1 MVDIP
6 LSAMPRMDG
15 QVALVTGGAGGIGSE
30 VVRTFVAAGATVI
43 ATDVVEENRFE
54 GEERVHYVRYDV
66 TSAEETET
74 LVSRILADHGRI
86 DVLVL
91 CAGAISN
98 LKLDA
103 ATDEEWERIWRINVM
118 GVVNPVRRIYPVM
131 AEQGYGKVVALG
143 SIAAKI
149 GGVASGPAYVSAK
162 SAVHGLMKWVAKS
175 GAAHGVYANIIAPG
189 PVETPMWQK
198 CTDGAPPPASGPT
211 ANSSVPLG
219 RYGQP
224 ADIAQGILFLC
235 SPQSNW
241 ITGTTLDVNGGM
253 LMD

>member
-1 MVDIP
+1 MTQTSI
-6 LSAMPRMDG
+6 SAMPRLDG
-15 QVALVTGGAGGIGSE
+15 QVALVTGAAGGIGSE
-30 VVRTFVAAGATVI
+30 VVRTFLTAGATVI
-43 ATDVVEENRFE
+43 ATDLGEANPFE
-54 GEERVHYVRYDV
+54 GEAKVDYRRYDV
-66 TSAEETET
+66 TSPEETEQ
-74 LVSRILADHGRI
+74 VIGGSLARHGRI
-86 DVLVL
+86 DILVA

-98 LKLDA
+98 QSLADA
-103 ATDEEWERIWRINVM
+103 SDAEWETIWRVNVM
-118 GVVNPVRRIYPVM
+118 GVVNPVRRLYPQMVI
-131 AEQGYGKVVALG
+131 QGYGKMVALG

-175 GAAHGVYANIIAPG
+175 GASKGVYANIIAPG
-189 PVETPMWQK
+189 PVETTMWQK
-198 CTDGAPPPASGPT
+198 CTDGAPPSPT
-211 ANSSVPLG
+211 AHSGVPLG

-224 ADIAQGILFLC
+224 EDIAQGILFLC

>member
-1 MVDIP
+1 MVQIP
-6 LSAMPRMDG
+6 ISAPPRLDG
-15 QVALVTGGAGGIGSE
+15 QVALVTGAAGGIGSE

-43 ATDVVEENRFE
+43 ATDITDGHPF
-54 GEERVHYVRYDV
+54 GEDAQVDYQRYDV
-66 TSAEETET
+66 TSPEDTERV
-74 LVSRILADHGRI
+74 VSEGLAKHGRI
-86 DVLVL
+86 DILVA

-98 LKLDA
+98 LKLADA
-103 ATDEEWERIWRINVM
+103 SDDEWEKIWRINVM
-118 GVVNPVRRIYPVM
+118 GVVNPVRRLYPVM
-131 AEQGYGKVVALG
+131 AAQGYGKMVALG

-175 GAAHGVYANIIAPG
+175 GAGQGVYANIIAPG

-198 CTDGAPPPASGPT
+198 CTDGAPPPAAGPT

>member
-1 MVDIP
+1 MVTIP
-6 LSAMPRMDG
+6 ISAPPRLDG
-15 QVALVTGGAGGIGSE
+15 QVALVTGAAGGIGSE
-30 VVRTFVAAGATVI
+30 IVRSFLAAGAMVI
-43 ATDVVEENRFE
+43 ATDLAPDNPFA
-54 GEERVHYVRYDV
+54 GEAKVDYHRHDV
-66 TSAEETET
+66 TDDAATDAVISA
-74 LVSRILADHGRI
+74 VLAKHGRV
-86 DVLVL
+86 DALVL

-98 LKLDA
+98 QSLADA
-103 ATDEEWERIWRINVM
+103 SDAEWEKIWRINVM
-118 GVVNPVRRIYPVM
+118 GVVNPVRRLYPVM
-131 AEQGYGKVVALG
+131 VEQGYGKMVALG

-175 GAAHGVYANIIAPG
+175 GASKGVYANIVAPG
-189 PVETPMWQK
+189 PVETPMWEK
-198 CTDGAPPPASGPT
+198 CTDGAPPSPT
-211 ANSSVPLG
+211 ANSNVPLG

-241 ITGTTLDVNGGM
+241 ITGTTLDINGGM

>member
-6 LSAMPRMDG
+6 ISAMPRMDG
-15 QVALVTGGAGGIGSE
+15 QVAIVTGAAGGIGSE
-30 VVRTFVAAGATVI
+30 VVRTFAAAGATVI
-43 ATDVVEENRFE
+43 ATDLGAENPFE
-54 GEERVHYVRYDV
+54 GAERVHYIRYDV
-66 TSAEETET
+66 TSAEDTASVVSGT
-74 LVSRILADHGRI
+74 LAAHGRI
-86 DVLVL
+86 DVLVA

-98 LKLDA
+98 LSLADA
-103 ATDEEWERIWRINVM
+103 SDEEWEKIWRVNTM
-118 GVVNPVRRIYPVM
+118 GVVNPVRAIYPVM
-131 AEQGYGKVVALG
+131 VDQGYGKMVALG

-149 GGVASGPAYVSAK
+149 GGVASGPAYVAAK

-175 GAAHGVYANIIAPG
+175 GAKHGVYANIIAPG

-211 ANSSVPLG
+211 ANSNVPLG

-224 ADIAQGILFLC
+224 EDIAQGILFLC